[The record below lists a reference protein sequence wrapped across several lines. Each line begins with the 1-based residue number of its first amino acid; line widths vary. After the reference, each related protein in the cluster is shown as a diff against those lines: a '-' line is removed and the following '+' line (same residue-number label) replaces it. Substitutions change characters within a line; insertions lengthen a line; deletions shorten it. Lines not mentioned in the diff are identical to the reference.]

1 MLKGRFMLMAFTYAN
16 LVVSIAQV
24 DGAKDSSLS
33 QMVKQVC
40 NMGNWEY
47 IKLCLMI

>member
-1 MLKGRFMLMAFTYAN
+1 MLIAFTYAN
-16 LVVSIAQV
+16 LVVSMAQV
-24 DGAKDSSLS
+24 DGAKHSSLS

-40 NMGNWEY
+40 NTGNQEY